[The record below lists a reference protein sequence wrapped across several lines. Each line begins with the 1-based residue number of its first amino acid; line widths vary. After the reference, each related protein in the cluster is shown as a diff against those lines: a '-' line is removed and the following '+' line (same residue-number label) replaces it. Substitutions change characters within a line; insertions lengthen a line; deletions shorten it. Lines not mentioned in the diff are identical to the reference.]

1 MRMLGTCIN
10 VQIADELVTKT
21 GFGEHSFDGPAHQFS
36 GPLCEDLLGSR
47 ETLSTRITGVTNVNA
62 IVHLVTLEGNLL
74 GVDDDDVVTAIHVRS
89 VARFGLAAE
98 DKSNPGCKTAKRKI
112 RGIDDDPLFLYSS
125 LVKGDCFVAK
135 CVHCLDL

>member
-1 MRMLGTCIN
+1 MRVLGACIDM
-10 VQIADELVTKT
+10 QIADELVTKT
-21 GFGEHSFDGPAHQFS
+21 GLGEHSFDGPPHQFGGS
-36 GPLCEDLLGSR
+36 LRKDLLGSR
-47 ETLSTRITGVTNVNA
+47 ETLATRITGVANVNT

-74 GVDDDDVVTAIHVRS
+74 SVDDDDVVTAIHVRG
-89 VARFGLAAE
+89 VARFGLAAK

>member
-1 MRMLGTCIN
+1 MRVLGTCVN
-10 VQIADELVTKT
+10 MQIANELFTKT
-21 GFGEHSFDGPAHQFS
+21 GLGEHSSHGPPHQFS

-47 ETLSTRITGVTNVNA
+47 ETLATRIAGIANVNT
-62 IVHLVTLEGNLL
+62 IVHLISLEGYLL
-74 GVDDDDVVTAIHVRS
+74 GVDDDDVVTAIHVRGE
-89 VARFGLAAE
+89 AGLILAAK
-98 DKSNPGCKTAKRKI
+98 DKCNPGSKTAKRKI